1 MSLDFLWHI
10 LHVNKIKV
18 DVDVN
23 KRNAQKD
30 VYKIPIKKNLFQN
43 CSLMCL
49 IKTKILSG
57 NL

>member
-30 VYKIPIKKNLFQN
+30 LFIKFQLKRIYSKIAL
-43 CSLMCL
+43 
-49 IKTKILSG
+49 
-57 NL
+57 